1 MKCILLQV
9 PLYLFLQ
16 EMKTYR
22 LFLVLVSNMIIL
34 LILVDFK

>member
-1 MKCILLQV
+1 MYFV
-9 PLYLFLQ
+9 TGPLYLFLQ